1 MANEIKQLVVKEMA
15 GKYRN
20 VSSLL
25 VVGYHG
31 INALEFGQLRRDLS
45 KKKVGVEIVKNSL
58 ASIAF
63 KEIGVAGV
71 ENLLKGPSAIITGGG
86 DPALMAKEVIEGSK
100 KILAFSIRGGV
111 VDGVLLSPDD
121 VKNLAKL
128 PNMPTLRTQIVSS
141 INAPIVGVVSAF
153 NSVLRSMAIVLQAVK
168 DQKEK
173 SGG

>member
-1 MANEIKQLVVKEMA
+1 MANELKQLVVKEMV
-15 GKYRN
+15 GRYRN
-20 VSSLL
+20 VNSFL
-25 VVGYHG
+25 VIGYQG

-63 KEIGVAGV
+63 KEVGIAGI
-71 ENLLKGPSAIITGGG
+71 ENLLKGPSAIVTGGE
-86 DPALMAKEVIEGSK
+86 DAAVMAKEVIESSK
-100 KILAFSIRGGV
+100 KILTFSLRGGV
-111 VDGVLLSPDD
+111 VDGVLLSSDD
-121 VKNLAKL
+121 IKNLAKL

-141 INAPIVGVVSAF
+141 INAPIVGVVCAF
-153 NSVLRSMAIVLQAVK
+153 NSVLRSLATVLQAVK